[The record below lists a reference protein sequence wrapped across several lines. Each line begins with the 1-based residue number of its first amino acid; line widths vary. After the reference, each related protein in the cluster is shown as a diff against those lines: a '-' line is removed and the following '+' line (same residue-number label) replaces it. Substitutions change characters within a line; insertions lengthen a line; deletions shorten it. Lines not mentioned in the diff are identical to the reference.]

1 VLIRVRN
8 PGVMWRWL
16 ETPEHSG
23 WLERGEATTLETTD
37 AALPEKLRAA
47 GWIVEVLD
55 ANESEERT

>member
-1 VLIRVRN
+1 
-8 PGVMWRWL
+8 MWRWL

-55 ANESEERT
+55 SEANESEERT